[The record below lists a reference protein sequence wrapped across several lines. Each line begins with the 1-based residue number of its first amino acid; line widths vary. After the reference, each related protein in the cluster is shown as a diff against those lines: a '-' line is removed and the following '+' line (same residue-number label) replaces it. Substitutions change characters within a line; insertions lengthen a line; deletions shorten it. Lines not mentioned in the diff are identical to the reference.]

1 MSPGHH
7 FAPFSNPQR
16 GGIISRLI
24 FLIGFVILL
33 FFLYLIRAPILREY
47 ASFFIV
53 DDAPQHS
60 DAIIMLGD
68 DNFKGDRAAH
78 AAELFKAGWAPKV
91 VASGRALRPYAGI
104 AELEAHDL
112 AADGVPEN
120 AIIRYSHSASDTHE
134 ECVFIGQLVAQK
146 NWKRVIIVTSTY
158 HTRRSRY
165 ICERTMPPGTILR
178 MSAARDSDFD
188 PENWWRTRKGLRL
201 LFHESVG
208 MIDSLW
214 EMRHDEVKT
223 RESSLLSILPQP
235 LARLSPH

>member
-1 MSPGHH
+1 MRKVCH
-7 FAPFSNPQR
+7 FDPLSNEQR
-16 GGIISRLI
+16 GGIFSRLL

-112 AADGVPEN
+112 AADGVPESD
-120 AIIRYSHSASDTHE
+120 IIRFSHSASDTHE
-134 ECVFIGQLVAQK
+134 ECVFIGQLVAK
-146 NWKRVIIVTSTY
+146 NNWKRVIIVTSTY

-165 ICERTMPPGTILR
+165 ICERTLPPGTILR
-178 MSAARDSDFD
+178 MSAAKDSEFD
-188 PENWWRTRKGLRL
+188 PDDWWRTRNGLRIV
-201 LFHESVG
+201 FHESVG

-223 RESSLLSILPQP
+223 RDSSLLSIFF
-235 LARLSPH
+235 LALAGLSPP